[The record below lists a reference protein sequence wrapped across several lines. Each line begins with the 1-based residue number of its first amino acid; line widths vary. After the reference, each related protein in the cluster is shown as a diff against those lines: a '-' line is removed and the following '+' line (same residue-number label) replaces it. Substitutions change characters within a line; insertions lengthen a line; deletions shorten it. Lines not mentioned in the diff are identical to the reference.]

1 MQAFVTMGKEWM
13 VYLGVAISILDYAS
27 STMFRSLISKNV
39 KANEVGRVFSVVGI
53 FETILPFATAPVFG
67 FLYKSTVEFQA
78 NAFLF
83 LVVALKGLVLLLM
96 IALRVK
102 EAKAVIQQG
111 EL

>member
-53 FETILPFATAPVFG
+53 FVTILPFATAPVFG